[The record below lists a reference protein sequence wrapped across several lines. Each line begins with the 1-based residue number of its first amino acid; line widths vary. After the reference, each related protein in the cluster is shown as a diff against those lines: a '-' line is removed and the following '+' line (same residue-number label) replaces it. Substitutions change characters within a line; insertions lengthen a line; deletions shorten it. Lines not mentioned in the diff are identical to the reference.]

1 MLEVNA
7 GIWSKQSL
15 SLICSVLLCVCAKW
29 VKKYPPAA
37 GVQSNSVCNIFTA
50 MAVTSVWSD
59 VWCCRCITPYAV
71 VCSSLQFLML
81 CAVFTKNRAGLCN
94 TSNLRSATDIT
105 VLVLVVQLTVQMAV
119 LTPVCCIQTVVE
131 EQQLWLYVVLLNQ
144 YSRCH
149 ATESTDRAVVCKD

>member
-7 GIWSKQSL
+7 GTWSKESFFI
-15 SLICSVLLCVCAKW
+15 ICSISLCVCAKC
-29 VKKYPPAA
+29 VRKYPPAA

-50 MAVTSVWSD
+50 MAVTSVRSD

-81 CAVFTKNRAGLCN
+81 CAGFTKNRAGLFY

-131 EQQLWLYVVLLNQ
+131 DQQLWLYIVLLNQ
-144 YSRCH
+144 YSGCH
-149 ATESTDRAVVCKD
+149 ATDSTDHAAVCKV